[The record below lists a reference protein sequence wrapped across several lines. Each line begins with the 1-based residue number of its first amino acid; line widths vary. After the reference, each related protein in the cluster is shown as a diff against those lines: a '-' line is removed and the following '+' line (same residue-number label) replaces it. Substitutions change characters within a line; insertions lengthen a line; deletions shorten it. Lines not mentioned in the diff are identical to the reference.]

1 MVAQK
6 QYGLTQ
12 AQLTTEVTFDDCT
25 AAAAAELDP
34 VATFEVVPGLDSFGG
49 AKDLLKDKNW

>member
-25 AAAAAELDP
+25 AAAVELDP